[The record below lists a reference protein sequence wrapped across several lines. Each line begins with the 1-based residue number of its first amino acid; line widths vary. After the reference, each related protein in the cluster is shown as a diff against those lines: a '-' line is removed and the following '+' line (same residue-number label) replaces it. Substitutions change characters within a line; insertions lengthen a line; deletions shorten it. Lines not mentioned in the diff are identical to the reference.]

1 MTWALDESMKGS
13 CDLLLVN
20 LPHDSIEHLPHV
32 LPLLR
37 RNQTSVLRGWAIV
50 ERAQEEECKR
60 LIEDAIIQAGGRTES
75 LGLHEVKGFSASK
88 SFVCFEAWIELA
100 E

>member
-1 MTWALDESMKGS
+1 MCIRNS
-13 CDLLLVN
+13 
-20 LPHDSIEHLPHV
+20 LPRV

-37 RNQTSVLRGWAIV
+37 PNQISVLRGWAIV
-50 ERAQEEECKR
+50 ERAQEAESKR
-60 LIEDAIIQAGGRTES
+60 LIEDAITQAGGRTES
-75 LGLHEVKGFSASK
+75 MTFHEVKGFSASK